1 MCQKN
6 TIRRTDVGCIGS
18 EISPD
23 QEQRKKDTGG
33 RGLCRPRS
41 KAGQIDKKKRARIK
55 GQQQKLNVSIAG
67 I

>member
-1 MCQKN
+1 MCQKEHI
-6 TIRRTDVGCIGS
+6 IRRTDVGCIGS

-41 KAGQIDKKKRARIK
+41 KAGQIDKEKWAWIK
-55 GQQQKLNVSIAG
+55 DSSKN
-67 I
+67 